1 MNKEVDK
8 AFIDFAN
15 EILNA
20 SKRELGTRR
29 IGKNKTYGV
38 ATRTLQKSLTYSFK
52 FGKYGVKS
60 VQFYSKG
67 KANNY
72 AAFLH
77 FGVNG
82 TRKQRGAPFSY
93 KNEKP
98 VPSKAVLAWM
108 RAKPVRL
115 RDEKGSFIKQT
126 PERMKQAAYAI
137 GRGIKRNG
145 IEGLFYFEKGYEYAY
160 KKKQKALE
168 GALGVAVQNELT
180 ARFEG
185 VRIKLK

>member
-1 MNKEVDK
+1 MNKDVNK
-8 AFIDFAN
+8 AYIDFAN

-29 IGKNKTYGV
+29 IGKNRTYGV

-52 FGKYGVKS
+52 YGKDGIKN
-60 VQFYSKG
+60 VQFYAKG
-67 KANNY
+67 RANNY

-93 KNEKP
+93 KNDKP

-115 RDEKGSFIKQT
+115 RDKNGAFVKQT
-126 PERMKQAAYAI
+126 PQRMKQAAYAI
-137 GRGIKRNG
+137 GRVIKRNG

-160 KKKQKALE
+160 NKKQKRLEDAL
-168 GALGVAVQNELT
+168 ANAVQNELS